1 LELITIG
8 EGERMLGLE
17 MTMEE
22 KGEKR
27 VRLEVLATGGGG

>member
-1 LELITIG
+1 
-8 EGERMLGLE
+8 MLGLE

-27 VRLEVLATGGGG
+27 VRLEVLATGGGMRGGVDFKVQC